1 MYRCIRSNYV
11 PAYNKTPN
19 DDVAT
24 PSFPKLGG
32 AGGREVAGL
41 DFKGGRKTRLRI
53 WAYTTFFCIPFFLNE
68 VNRLNSI

>member
-41 DFKGGRKTRLRI
+41 DFKGGRNTRLRI
-53 WAYTTFFCIPFFLNE
+53 GHTPPSFVFPSF
-68 VNRLNSI
+68 